1 MTNETY
7 INHPN
12 FGLLYR
18 VCLVEDK
25 QELLTTL
32 YAQRFFFLVTNEIGG
47 MKFEPVSRSEA
58 RLIVEVRLRQLRRN
72 GQEAEYQELQQVHK
86 NTFQ

>member
-7 INHPN
+7 MNHPN

-18 VCLVEDK
+18 VCLVDDK
-25 QELLTTL
+25 QELFTTL
-32 YAQRFFFLVTNEIGG
+32 YAQRLFFVVTNGIGG
-47 MKFEPVSRSEA
+47 IKFEPVSRSDA
-58 RLIVEVRLRQLRRN
+58 RLMVEVRLRQLRRH
-72 GQEAEYQELQQVHK
+72 GQVADYQKLQQVHK